1 MEESPAMNPRPHA
14 RLAPWVRARRIA
26 CALSFGLLVTS
37 PALGQD
43 VPLPTPQVSVVGQN
57 ERVEVTWNE
66 IAPNEGR
73 RVVIDSLVNWSDS
86 SSTVE
91 LVGDY
96 VGECDYRVFVQR
108 LGQVNAFGVHLRL
121 VARLFDQE
129 VAVGTPLA
137 IDTLEVFE
145 PNVGAP
151 FSSAVAPNV
160 AIRFSPNVN
169 PASPLG
175 TIPVTV
181 GGLNTNVARSST
193 YAAIAL
199 NTVSSF
205 PSGLD
210 SLIVKVAG
218 PTTENDTTSV
228 PPASQ
233 RVDTLVVRST
243 NPNEVFPIFNGMT
256 ISFGSG
262 AAAAGDSSKWS
273 ARHAMS
279 TLSLIQ
285 IDLEAYEG
293 YHIWRSDIPD
303 LEHFTL
309 LGEIRVC
316 TSKTELALI
325 DEENEEDELSEELV
339 YDPNAR
345 VFKLTDFDVHND
357 FPFRYAVTTFDR
369 GFLGNPFG
377 LVFEGVRVPSPT
389 LYPGQLARDAT
400 KEVYVV
406 PNPYVK
412 SADWEEGEP
421 KVVFTNLPTSCTIR
435 VFTESAEHLATILH
449 GPDQSRSTSATTV
462 TWNLKSESGRD
473 IVPGVYIYYVEAP
486 SFQQTGKMMVVR

>member
-1 MEESPAMNPRPHA
+1 MNRRMHA
-14 RLAPWVRARRIA
+14 RVAPWV
-26 CALSFGLLVTS
+26 CAWGITRVLLFGLLVAGPVFGQNLLL
-37 PALGQD
+37 PA
-43 VPLPTPQVSVVGQN
+43 PQTSVVGLS

-73 RVVIDSLVNWSDS
+73 RVVIDSLVSWDDS
-86 SSTVE
+86 SSVVE

-96 VGECDYRVFVQR
+96 VAECDYRVFIQR
-108 LGQVNAFGVHLRL
+108 LGQPDAFGVHLRL
-121 VARLFDQE
+121 IARLFDQE
-129 VAVGTPLA
+129 LAVGTPLA
-137 IDTLEVFE
+137 IDTLDVFE
-145 PNVGAP
+145 PDVAVP
-151 FSSAVAPNV
+151 FSPAVAPNV
-160 AIRFSPNVN
+160 SIRFSPNVN

-175 TIPVTV
+175 SIPVTI
-181 GGLNTNVARSST
+181 GGLNTSPARSST

-218 PTTENDTTSV
+218 PTTENDTSIV
-228 PPASQ
+228 APINQ
-233 RVDTLVVRST
+233 RVDTLIVRSS
-243 NPNEVFPIFNGMT
+243 NPSEVFPIFNGMT

-262 AAAAGDSSKWS
+262 AAAAGDSSLWS
-273 ARHAMS
+273 ARRAMS
-279 TLSLIQ
+279 TLALIQ
-285 IDLEAYEG
+285 ADLEAYEG

-303 LEHFTL
+303 LDHYTL

-325 DEENEEDELSEELV
+325 DEEDEEAEVSQELD
-339 YDPNAR
+339 YDSANR

-377 LVFEGVRVPSPT
+377 LVFEGERVPSPT
-389 LYPGQLARDAT
+389 LYPGQLARDES

-435 VFTESAEHLATILH
+435 VFTESAEHLATIVH

-462 TWNLKSESGRD
+462 TWNLRSESGFD